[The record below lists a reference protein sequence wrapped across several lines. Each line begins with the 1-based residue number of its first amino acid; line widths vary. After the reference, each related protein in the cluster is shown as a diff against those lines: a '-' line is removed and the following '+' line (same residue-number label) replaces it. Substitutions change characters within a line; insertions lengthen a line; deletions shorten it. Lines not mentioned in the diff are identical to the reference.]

1 MDELIF
7 NYFESPIGEIELAA
21 KEGMLMSVLFSKTEK
36 GDRPKQVVTESVL
49 FDEAK
54 NQFTNYFFKESTEF
68 NLPLYLNGTV
78 FQTNAWNAL
87 RTIPFGKTISYLD
100 LAKKIGN
107 VKAIRAAATTNGKN
121 PFAIVIPCHRVIGS
135 DASLTGYAGDLWR
148 KKWLLNHEAKQ
159 VNQQL
164 MMFGE

>member
-1 MDELIF
+1 MEELIY
-7 NYFESPIGEIELAA
+7 NYFESPIGELEMAESKGEL
-21 KEGMLMSVLFSKTEK
+21 LWILFATTEK
-36 GDRPKQVVTESVL
+36 EQRPKQVVTESIL

-54 NQFTNYFFKESTEF
+54 NQLNNYFFKESMEF
-68 NLPLYLNGTV
+68 NLALNLNGTV
-78 FQTNAWNAL
+78 FQTNVWNTL

-121 PFAIVIPCHRVIGS
+121 QFAIVIPCHRVIGS

-148 KKWLLNHEAKQ
+148 KKWLLNHEAKK

-164 MMFGE
+164 MMFSE